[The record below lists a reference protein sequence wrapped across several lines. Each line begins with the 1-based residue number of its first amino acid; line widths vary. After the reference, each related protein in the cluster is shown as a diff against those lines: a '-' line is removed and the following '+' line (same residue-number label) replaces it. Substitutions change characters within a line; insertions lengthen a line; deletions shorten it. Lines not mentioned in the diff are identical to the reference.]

1 MEQYTT
7 NSNSSTEQIVVQA
20 GQIQQQ
26 VWSRCALTIPVLEL
40 VTERGLVCG
49 YSGEVLGP
57 CQTLQDPPGSHD
69 LCCTGNP
76 CVATWHLFFVKT
88 LEKYIGPL

>member
-26 VWSRCALTIPVLEL
+26 VWEPVCFDHPSSVAGDGAGACLWLLWGSAWALSDLTRPSRV
-40 VTERGLVCG
+40 
-49 YSGEVLGP
+49 S
-57 CQTLQDPPGSHD
+57 
-69 LCCTGNP
+69 
-76 CVATWHLFFVKT
+76 
-88 LEKYIGPL
+88 

>member
-26 VWSRCALTIPVLEL
+26 VWEW
-40 VTERGLVCG
+40 VCFDHHSTAAG
-49 YSGEVLGP
+49 GAVASFLWLLCGP
-57 CQTLQDPPGSHD
+57 YQTL
-69 LCCTGNP
+69 
-76 CVATWHLFFVKT
+76 
-88 LEKYIGPL
+88 

>member
-26 VWSRCALTIPVLEL
+26 VWDGSESALTITVLRL
-40 VTERGLVCG
+40 
-49 YSGEVLGP
+49 
-57 CQTLQDPPGSHD
+57 
-69 LCCTGNP
+69 
-76 CVATWHLFFVKT
+76 
-88 LEKYIGPL
+88 